1 MLLTLFLTKC
11 CNVNVVVNLPVVLRY
26 HLAKGV
32 GLLSALADSELWT
45 LLHLAR
51 DMMCKL
57 LEGGNF
63 FSQPDD
69 YSLPL
74 HLLDLHTSLCHDALE
89 DC

>member
-1 MLLTLFLTKC
+1 MDLVMNIILLLTLFLTQFS
-11 CNVNVVVNLPVVLRY
+11 NVNFVVNLPVVLRY

-57 LEGGNF
+57 LVGGNF
-63 FSQPDD
+63 FSPPDD
-69 YSLPL
+69 YFLPL
-74 HLLDLHTSLCHDALE
+74 H
-89 DC
+89 